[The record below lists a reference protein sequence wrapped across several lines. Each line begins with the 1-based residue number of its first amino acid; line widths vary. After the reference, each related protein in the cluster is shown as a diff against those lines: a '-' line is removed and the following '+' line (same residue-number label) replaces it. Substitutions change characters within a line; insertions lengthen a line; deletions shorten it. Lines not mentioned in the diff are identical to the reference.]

1 MEFYYNE
8 VDKDVLVLRADGG
21 LSAQNAHRFVGDL
34 VKLVDAGLKR
44 IIIDCGPLGY
54 ISSYGLSLLLRIRGK
69 LRERGADVKVC
80 SVKGIISDAL
90 RVLGMSRILGVY
102 RDVNEARLAFRMSDA
117 ERKEANNIRSDR
129 PVPKCREGHDIS

>member
-8 VDKDVLVLRADGG
+8 VDKDVLILRADGG
-21 LSAQNAHRFVGDL
+21 LSAENGHRFVGDL
-34 VKLVDAGLKR
+34 AKLVDAGLRR

-69 LRERGADVKVC
+69 LGEHGGDVKVC

-90 RVLGMSRILGVY
+90 RVLGVSRILGVY
-102 RDVNEARLAFRMSDA
+102 RDVNEAQLAFRMSDGD
-117 ERKEANNIRSDR
+117 RKEASNIRSDR
-129 PVPKCREGHDIS
+129 PVPKLRESHDIS

>member
-8 VDKDVLVLRADGG
+8 VDKDVLILRADGG

-80 SVKGIISDAL
+80 SVKGIIGEAL
-90 RVLGMSRILGVY
+90 RVLGTSRILGVY
-102 RDVNEARLAFRMSDA
+102 RDVNEARLAFRMRDA
-117 ERKEANNIRSDR
+117 EKKRSKQYQIRS
-129 PVPKCREGHDIS
+129 PSPEMP

>member
-8 VDKDVLVLRADGG
+8 VDKDVLVLRVDGG
-21 LSAQNAHRFVGDL
+21 LSAQNAHRFVDDL

-69 LRERGADVKVC
+69 LRESGADVKVC

-102 RDVNEARLAFRMSDA
+102 RDVNEARLAFRMRDA
-117 ERKEANNIRSDR
+117 EKKRSKQYQIRS
-129 PVPKCREGHDIS
+129 PSPEMA